1 MSYPITKVSHSLCN
15 PHGYWPQNGYFKRSE
30 MCFIGN
36 LKMNN
41 YPMQIMVDNDTAMMV
56 QSFVDSGVSIDFD
69 KLLKLMAEN
78 SEAIEDFIQ
87 GIETGE
93 PRFMF
98 PVSDSSMKRLIIEE
112 TNRYSVSPEQYLKAA
127 IVILH
132 ADNIL
137 VTDSKVVH

>member
-1 MSYPITKVSHSLCN
+1 MS
-15 PHGYWPQNGYFKRSE
+15 
-30 MCFIGN
+30 
-36 LKMNN
+36 N
-41 YPMQIMVDNDTAMMV
+41 YELQIFVDSDTAMMIQAFTDV
-56 QSFVDSGVSIDFD
+56 GVSIDFD
-69 KLLKLMAEN
+69 RLLKLMAEN

-98 PVSDSSMKRLIIEE
+98 PVSDSSMKRLVIEQ
-112 TNRYSVSPEQYLKAA
+112 TNKFSISPERYLKAA
-127 IVILH
+127 IAILY

>member
-1 MSYPITKVSHSLCN
+1 MRELNFPL
-15 PHGYWPQNGYFKRSE
+15 
-30 MCFIGN
+30 
-36 LKMNN
+36 
-41 YPMQIMVDNDTAMMV
+41 QIFVDNDTAMMV

-87 GIETGE
+87 EIETGD

-98 PVSDSSMKRLIIEE
+98 PVTDSSMKRLVIEQ
-112 TNRYSVSPEQYLKAA
+112 TNKYDISPEQFLKGA
-127 IVILH
+127 VTILY

-137 VTDSKVVH
+137 VADSMRVH

>member
-1 MSYPITKVSHSLCN
+1 MRELNFPL
-15 PHGYWPQNGYFKRSE
+15 
-30 MCFIGN
+30 
-36 LKMNN
+36 
-41 YPMQIMVDNDTAMMV
+41 QIFVDNDTAMMV

-87 GIETGE
+87 GVETGE

-98 PVSDSSMKRLIIEE
+98 PVTDSNMKRLIIEE
-112 TNRYSVSPEQYLKAA
+112 TNRYSVSPERYLKAA
-127 IVILH
+127 IAILY

>member
-1 MSYPITKVSHSLCN
+1 
-15 PHGYWPQNGYFKRSE
+15 
-30 MCFIGN
+30 
-36 LKMNN
+36 MNN
-41 YPMQIMVDNDTAMMV
+41 FPLQIFVDNDTAMMV

-87 GIETGE
+87 SVEFNE
-93 PRFMF
+93 PRMML
-98 PVSDSSMKRLIIEE
+98 PITDSNMKRLVIEQ
-112 TNRYSVSPEQYLKAA
+112 TNKYSISPERYLKAA
-127 IVILH
+127 IAILY

>member
-1 MSYPITKVSHSLCN
+1 
-15 PHGYWPQNGYFKRSE
+15 
-30 MCFIGN
+30 
-36 LKMNN
+36 MNN
-41 YPMQIMVDNDTAMMV
+41 YELQIFVDSDTAMMV
-56 QSFVDSGVSIDFD
+56 QSFIDVGVSIDFD
-69 KLLKLMAEN
+69 RLLKLMAEN

-98 PVSDSSMKRLIIEE
+98 PVSDLSMKRLIIEQ
-112 TNRYSVSPEQYLKAA
+112 TNKYSVSPEKYLKAA
-127 IVILH
+127 IAILY